1 MPCTCSGPTFGKK
14 VGILISE
21 AKVMTTSSELGT
33 RCIEALRMFPEP
45 QAGSRTRM
53 LPISSAKRL
62 RRPLRALFS
71 LVS

>member
-21 AKVMTTSSELGT
+21 ARVMTSSCELGS
-33 RCIEALRMFPEP
+33 RCIETLRMFPEP

-53 LPISSAKRL
+53 LAVSSAKRL
-62 RRPLRALFS
+62 RRPLRALFN

>member
-1 MPCTCSGPTFGKK
+1 MHLLRPYLREE

-21 AKVMTTSSELGT
+21 AKVMTSSSELGT
-33 RCIEALRMFPEP
+33 RCIETLRMFPEP

-53 LPISSAKRL
+53 LAISSAKRL